1 MPRARTLAAFRA
13 GLTPER
19 YAAYRQAMRERIGVD
34 LDRTPT
40 KLLDSSQIATLAGV
54 RPGTV
59 TQWKGR
65 TRNGAIRYPFP
76 EERVE
81 ESFVN
86 KPMYD
91 PYQVCAWLDW
101 SNKWPPLKAAREHTR
116 GPRNERVPA
125 TA

>member
-13 GLTPER
+13 ELTPAR
-19 YAAYRQAMRERIGVD
+19 YEEFRQAMRERIGVD

-40 KLLDSSQIATLAGV
+40 KLLDSSQIANLAGV
-54 RPGTV
+54 QPGTV
-59 TQWKGR
+59 TQWKMR
-65 TRNGAIRYPFP
+65 TRAGGIRFPFP
-76 EERVE
+76 EPKPE

-101 SNKWPPLKAAREHTR
+101 AHKWPPLRAARVDTR
-116 GPRNERVPA
+116 GPRNERVATPA
-125 TA
+125 